1 MTAALSRQHAIRAW
15 TRRHSGDWCE
25 ADEADLQKWLA
36 ADAAHRE
43 AYEKVGRAWA
53 LAGKLKPSDAGAG
66 VGVDVVAG
74 AAPLEGPQTAGF
86 PARAP
91 VSFVKRAALAAGVA
105 LVALAIGWPLYR
117 SGYRWW
123 NGTQIQLAT
132 QKGQPRTFSLDDGTT
147 VMLDADSQL
156 TANIGARR
164 RSVSLDHGEAL
175 FNIKH
180 DASRPFEVVTSAGR
194 VQDLGT
200 RFDIEA
206 LENSTRVSV
215 LEGRVG
221 VLTAKGQALLMSGQ
235 AGGYDDAGNLLPTGA
250 FRQDTTRWSGGQRHF
265 DHEFLDHVLER
276 VARYHAVKF
285 VFSDRHLRELRVSGT
300 FRIGDLPLFLRTLAA
315 ALPIEPRYLDAEQI
329 EIAAATPAVPRGV
342 LPADSGSGAPR

>member
-1 MTAALSRQHAIRAW
+1 MISEISRQHAIRAW
-15 TRRHSGDWCE
+15 TRRHSGDWRE
-25 ADEADLQKWLA
+25 TDEADLQKWLA
-36 ADAAHRE
+36 ADGEHRE

-53 LAGKLKPSDAGAG
+53 LAGKLKPSAAGIG
-66 VGVDVVAG
+66 AG
-74 AAPLEGPQTAGF
+74 AATLDSPRTQSSPTSAH
-86 PARAP
+86 A
-91 VSFVKRAALAAGVA
+91 SFVKRAALVA
-105 LVALAIGWPLYR
+105 CIALLAVGIGWPLYR

-123 NGTQIQLAT
+123 NGMQIQLAT
-132 QKGQPRTFSLDDGTT
+132 QKGQPRSFSLDDGTT

-164 RSVSLDHGEAL
+164 RSVSLDHGEAV

-180 DASRPFEVVTSAGR
+180 DASRPFEVITSAGR

-200 RFDIEA
+200 RFDMEA

-215 LEGRVG
+215 IEGRVG
-221 VLTAKGQALLMSGQ
+221 VLTAKGQALLVSGQ
-235 AGGYDDAGNLLPTGA
+235 AGGYDNAGNLLPTEPFKEDA
-250 FRQDTTRWSGGQRHF
+250 TRWSDGQRRF

-285 VFSDRHLRELRVSGT
+285 VFSDSHLRALRVSGT

-315 ALPIEPRYLDAEQI
+315 ALPVEPRYLNPQQI
-329 EIAAATPAVPRGV
+329 EIAAATPAVPRGGI
-342 LPADSGSGAPR
+342 PSDGGPGAPH

>member
-1 MTAALSRQHAIRAW
+1 MISEISMRHAIRAW
-15 TRRHSGDWCE
+15 TRRHSGQWLE

-36 ADAAHRE
+36 TESEHRE
-43 AYEKVGRAWA
+43 AYEQVGRAWG
-53 LAGKLKPSDAGAG
+53 LAGKLRSTDAGAG
-66 VGVDVVAG
+66 VGV
-74 AAPLEGPQTAGF
+74 AAPRLNSPQAESL
-86 PARAP
+86 PASAP
-91 VSFVKRAALAAGVA
+91 ASFARRAAVAAGIA
-105 LVALAIGWPLYR
+105 LLALAIGWPAVR

-132 QKGQPRTFSLDDGTT
+132 RKGQPHDFALEDGTT

-164 RSVSLDHGEAL
+164 RSVTLDRGEAL

-194 VQDLGT
+194 IQDLGT

-206 LENSTRVSV
+206 LENATRVSV

-221 VLTAKGQALLMSGQ
+221 VLTTKGQALLAPWQ
-235 AGGYDDAGNLLPTGA
+235 AGGYDNAGNLLPTEP
-250 FRQDTTRWSGGQRHF
+250 FKEDTTRWSGGQRHF
-265 DHEFLDHVLER
+265 DHALLDHVLER

-285 VFSDRHLRELRVSGT
+285 VFSDQHLRELRVSGT
-300 FRIGDLPLFLRTLAA
+300 FKVEDLPLFLRTLAA
-315 ALPIEPRYLDAEQI
+315 ALPIEPRYLDPQQI
-329 EIAAATPAVPRGV
+329 EIAAATPATPPGGIASDRG
-342 LPADSGSGAPR
+342 PGARH

>member
-1 MTAALSRQHAIRAW
+1 MISEISRQHAIRAW
-15 TRRHSGDWCE
+15 TRRHSGDWHE
-25 ADEADLQKWLA
+25 TDETELQKWLA
-36 ADAAHRE
+36 ADGEHRE

-53 LAGKLKPSDAGAG
+53 LAGKLTPSDVGVNAGATSFN
-66 VGVDVVAG
+66 G
-74 AAPLEGPQTAGF
+74 ARTAPP
-86 PARAP
+86 PANAFAS
-91 VSFVKRAALAAGVA
+91 VLKRTMLAAGIGLLA
-105 LVALAIGWPLYR
+105 LTIGWPLYR

-132 QKGQPRTFSLDDGTT
+132 QKGQPQSFSLEDGTT

-180 DASRPFEVVTSAGR
+180 EASRPFEVVTSAGR

-206 LENSTRVSV
+206 LENSTQVSV

-221 VLTAKGQALLMSGQ
+221 VLTAKGQTLLVSGQ
-235 AGGYDDAGNLLPTGA
+235 AGGYDNAGNLLPPQPLKEDA
-250 FRQDTTRWSGGQRHF
+250 TRWSGGQRHF
-265 DHEFLDHVLER
+265 DREFLDHVLER

-285 VFSDRHLRELRVSGT
+285 VFSDSRLRELRVSGT

-315 ALPIEPRYLDAEQI
+315 ALPIEPRYLNPQQI
-329 EIAAATPAVPRGV
+329 EIAAATPAMPRTGM
-342 LPADSGSGAPR
+342 PSNGGSGTLH

>member
-1 MTAALSRQHAIRAW
+1 MISGISREHAIRAW
-15 TRRHSGDWCE
+15 TRRHSGDWRE

-36 ADAAHRE
+36 ADSEHRE
-43 AYEKVGRAWA
+43 AYEKVGHAWA
-53 LAGKLKPSDAGAG
+53 LAGKLKPSDADAG
-66 VGVDVVAG
+66 AG
-74 AAPLEGPQTAGF
+74 AAHLDNPRTKCLQA
-86 PARAP
+86 PAPA
-91 VSFVKRAALAAGVA
+91 SFVKRAALAAGVA
-105 LVALAIGWPLYR
+105 LLALAIGWPLYR
-117 SGYRWW
+117 SGHQWW

-132 QKGQPRTFSLDDGTT
+132 QKGQPQSFSLEDGTM

-175 FNIKH
+175 FDIKH
-180 DASRPFEVVTSAGR
+180 DAARPFEVITSAGR

-206 LENSTRVSV
+206 LEHSTRVSV

-221 VLTAKGQALLMSGQ
+221 VLTGKAQALLVAGQ
-235 AGGYDDAGNLLPTGA
+235 AGGYDDAGNLLPTEP
-250 FRQDTTRWSGGQRHF
+250 FKEDTTRWSGGQRHF
-265 DHEFLDHVLER
+265 DREFLDHVLER

-300 FRIGDLPLFLRTLAA
+300 FKIGDLPLFLRTLAT
-315 ALPIEPRYLDAEQI
+315 ALPIEPRYLNPQQI
-329 EIAAATPAVPRGV
+329 EIAAARPAVPRGGI
-342 LPADSGSGAPR
+342 PSDSGPDAPH

>member
-1 MTAALSRQHAIRAW
+1 MISEISKRHAIHAW
-15 TRRHSGDWCE
+15 ARRHSGDWLE

-36 ADAAHRE
+36 ADNEHRE

-53 LAGKLKPSDAGAG
+53 LAGKLKPSDAGVG
-66 VGVDVVAG
+66 VG
-74 AAPLEGPQTAGF
+74 AAASA
-86 PARAP
+86 PA
-91 VSFVKRAALAAGVA
+91 SFVKRAALAAGIALLAVA
-105 LVALAIGWPLYR
+105 VGWPLYH

-123 NGTQIQLAT
+123 NGAQIQLAT
-132 QKGQPRTFSLDDGTT
+132 QKGQPQSFSLEDGTT

-164 RSVSLDHGEAL
+164 RSISLDHGEAL
-175 FNIKH
+175 FNIRH
-180 DASRPFEVVTSAGR
+180 DASRPFEVVTSVGR

-221 VLTAKGQALLMSGQ
+221 VLTAKGQALLLSGQ
-235 AGGYDDAGNLLPTGA
+235 AGGYDNAGNLLPTEP
-250 FRQDTTRWSGGQRHF
+250 FKEDTTRWSGGQRHF

-285 VFSDRHLRELRVSGT
+285 VFSDSRLRELRVSGT

-315 ALPIEPRYLDAEQI
+315 ALPIEPKYLTPQQI
-329 EIAAATPAVPRGV
+329 EIAAATPATPPGGITS
-342 LPADSGSGAPR
+342 DSGSGARH

>member
-1 MTAALSRQHAIRAW
+1 MISEISMRHAIHAW
-15 TRRHSGDWCE
+15 TRRHSGEWLE

-36 ADAAHRE
+36 SDSEHRE
-43 AYEKVGRAWA
+43 AYEKVGRAWG
-53 LAGKLKPSDAGAG
+53 LAGKLKQTDARAG
-66 VGVDVVAG
+66 TGAG
-74 AAPLEGPQTAGF
+74 AAPSDSPQPGSL
-86 PARAP
+86 PASAP
-91 VSFVKRAALAAGVA
+91 ASLAKRAAVAAGIA
-105 LVALAIGWPLYR
+105 LLALAVGWPALR

-132 QKGQPRTFSLDDGTT
+132 QKGQPHNFSLEDGTT

-175 FNIKH
+175 FNIKP

-221 VLTAKGQALLMSGQ
+221 VLTAKGQALLTPGQ
-235 AGGYDDAGNLLPTGA
+235 AGGYDNAGNLLPTEP
-250 FRQDTTRWSGGQRHF
+250 FKEDTTRWSGGQRHF

-285 VFSDRHLRELRVSGT
+285 VFSDSHLRELRVSGT
-300 FRIGDLPLFLRTLAA
+300 FRIEDLPLFLRTLAA
-315 ALPIEPRYLDAEQI
+315 ALPVEPRYLNPQQI
-329 EIAAATPAVPRGV
+329 EIAAATPATPPGGIPSDRGPGV
-342 LPADSGSGAPR
+342 RH

>member
-1 MTAALSRQHAIRAW
+1 MISEISRQHAIRAW
-15 TRRHSGDWCE
+15 TRRHSGDWRA

-36 ADAAHRE
+36 ADSEHRE

-53 LAGKLKPSDAGAG
+53 LAGELKPSAADADARSRAGGLDSAQTGGLPAGAR
-66 VGVDVVAG
+66 
-74 AAPLEGPQTAGF
+74 PSL
-86 PARAP
+86 
-91 VSFVKRAALAAGVA
+91 VKRAALAAGIA
-105 LVALAIGWPLYR
+105 LLALAIGWPLYR

-132 QKGQPRTFSLDDGTT
+132 QKGHPQSFSLEDGST

-156 TANIGARR
+156 TANIGAHRR
-164 RSVSLDHGEAL
+164 RVSLDHGEAL

-180 DASRPFEVVTSAGR
+180 DPSRPFEVVTSAGR
-194 VQDLGT
+194 VRDLGT
-200 RFDIEA
+200 RFDVEA
-206 LENSTRVSV
+206 LEDATRVCV

-221 VLTAKGQALLMSGQ
+221 VSTTKGQALLVSGQ
-235 AGGYDDAGNLLPTGA
+235 AGGYDDAGNLLPTRA
-250 FRQDTTRWSGGQRHF
+250 FKEDTTRWSGGQRHF

-285 VFSDRHLRELRVSGT
+285 VFSDSRLRELRVSGT

-315 ALPIEPRYLDAEQI
+315 ALPIESRYLNPQQI
-329 EIAAATPAVPRGV
+329 EIAAATSAKRPGGMPS
-342 LPADSGSGAPR
+342 DSGPGGLP